1 MTAIIMSKT
10 HLLLIKIFSK
20 REYQNKHKQT
30 DKQQKTNN
38 QSKCASELEYKNK
51 KNLVNPH

>member
-1 MTAIIMSKT
+1 MPAIIMSKT
-10 HLLLIKIFSK
+10 HFLLIKIFSK